1 MGIFSRKNSNPEPA
15 RNERMTELGRDY
27 AIARRHRDTRA
38 MNRIMR
44 EIGTDTA
51 VTDLSDFRSGQES
64 YDSIPPIPRG
74 RNRRSQ

>member
-1 MGIFSRKNSNPEPA
+1 MGLFSRKNNNPEP

-27 AIARRHRDTRA
+27 AIARRHRDTKA

-44 EIGTDTA
+44 EIGTDKD

-74 RNRRSQ
+74 RKRRSQ

>member
-1 MGIFSRKNSNPEPA
+1 MGILSRKSTPEPA
-15 RNERMTELGRDY
+15 RNEEMVELGREY

-44 EIGTDTA
+44 QVGNDKD
-51 VTDLSDFRSGQES
+51 VTDLSDFRAGQES

-74 RNRRSQ
+74 RNRRR

>member
-1 MGIFSRKNSNPEPA
+1 MGIFSRKNNTPEPA
-15 RNERMTELGRDY
+15 RNEEMVELGREY

-44 EIGTDTA
+44 QIGTDKD
-51 VTDLSDFRSGQES
+51 VTDLSDFRAGQES

-74 RNRRSQ
+74 RNRRR

>member
-1 MGIFSRKNSNPEPA
+1 MGIFSRKNNAPEPA
-15 RNERMTELGRDY
+15 RNEEMVELGREY

-44 EIGTDTA
+44 QIGTDKD
-51 VTDLSDFRSGQES
+51 VTDLSDFRAGQES

-74 RNRRSQ
+74 RNRRR

>member
-1 MGIFSRKNSNPEPA
+1 MGIFSRKSTPEPA
-15 RNERMTELGRDY
+15 RDEEMVELGREY

-44 EIGTDTA
+44 QVGNDKE
-51 VTDLSDFRSGQES
+51 VKDLSDFRADQES

-74 RNRRSQ
+74 RNRRR